1 MTAALSIPLS
11 SVVTPFEGDPT
22 KFKQWIK
29 EVEKYALMSG
39 KQNHEIPI
47 LAYMTCKGSV
57 GDFIKRYFDET
68 EIPSWNDLKTLL
80 RDRFADVI
88 DSQHAIAI
96 MRRTRQFDNE
106 CVQLYAER
114 LLQIADDAYDRD
126 KMTDQ
131 LVQQQLVDIFC
142 DGLSFDYLRLKILRE
157 NPKTLENAIE
167 LAMKEQNLRK
177 RLTLRSTDNVR
188 SDQPMH
194 GARLDTTPHFL
205 TQTSDQTPY
214 TDRYEESMK
223 IDHYRGVQCYKC
235 RKKGHKAN
243 GCPYNKTTKSQK
255 RRNPKTVNTVYPD
268 INKKD
273 VQCWRCHK
281 FGHVRADCQAST
293 GRVYWRNNKTFAKF
307 QKGSNQEN

>member
-96 MRRTRQFDNE
+96 M
-106 CVQLYAER
+106 
-114 LLQIADDAYDRD
+114 
-126 KMTDQ
+126 
-131 LVQQQLVDIFC
+131 
-142 DGLSFDYLRLKILRE
+142 
-157 NPKTLENAIE
+157 
-167 LAMKEQNLRK
+167 
-177 RLTLRSTDNVR
+177 
-188 SDQPMH
+188 
-194 GARLDTTPHFL
+194 
-205 TQTSDQTPY
+205 
-214 TDRYEESMK
+214 
-223 IDHYRGVQCYKC
+223 
-235 RKKGHKAN
+235 
-243 GCPYNKTTKSQK
+243 
-255 RRNPKTVNTVYPD
+255 
-268 INKKD
+268 
-273 VQCWRCHK
+273 
-281 FGHVRADCQAST
+281 
-293 GRVYWRNNKTFAKF
+293 
-307 QKGSNQEN
+307 